1 MWMPAFPAFARITA
15 GVASRRRTGP
25 RDLLQD
31 WPDAEEIVV
40 MMMKLLMSWDI
51 KTGREQ
57 PYFEFIV
64 REFAPKLMRL
74 GLQPTEAWYTVY
86 GEGPQILTGGV
97 TSDAE
102 TMNRILASDD
112 WRALRDQLLTYVSN
126 FDQKVVRA
134 SGSFQL

>member
-1 MWMPAFPAFARITA
+1 
-15 GVASRRRTGP
+15 
-25 RDLLQD
+25 
-31 WPDAEEIVV
+31 

-97 TSDAE
+97 ASDAAA
-102 TMNRILASDD
+102 MDRILESDE
-112 WRALRDQLLTYVSN
+112 WKALRSQLLNYVTN
-126 FDQKVVRA
+126 FSQKVVPA

>member
-1 MWMPAFPAFARITA
+1 
-15 GVASRRRTGP
+15 
-25 RDLLQD
+25 
-31 WPDAEEIVV
+31 

-51 KTGREQ
+51 KAGREQ

-86 GEGPQILTGGV
+86 GDGPQILSGGV
-97 TSDAE
+97 TNDMDSMTA
-102 TMNRILASDD
+102 ILASDD
-112 WRALRDQLLTYVSN
+112 WKALRDQLMTYVTN
-126 FDQKVVRA
+126 FDHKVVAA

>member
-1 MWMPAFPAFARITA
+1 
-15 GVASRRRTGP
+15 
-25 RDLLQD
+25 
-31 WPDAEEIVV
+31 

-64 REFAPKLMRL
+64 REFAPGLMRL

-97 TSDAE
+97 ASDME
-102 TMNRILASDD
+102 TMAKILASDD
-112 WRALRDQLLTYVSN
+112 WKSLRDRLLTFVTN
-126 FDQKVVRA
+126 FTHKVVPA
-134 SGSFQL
+134 NGSFQI